1 MDNEPVYVWNALLDG
16 EEITIESKTI
26 DTTYDPG
33 DVFEDY
39 SIDSDGYY
47 EAGNPFTAGSKAA
60 IDSLYI
66 SAGDKVAVSGG
77 TLTIGGVPYVVDDDT
92 SINLVMLPKS
102 TTNGQTLKDDIMTD
116 DNAKYEVALGIDAGD
131 LEGRFDG
138 YKVAGSVYA
147 TYVDDITDTDLLSA
161 VYVVITEVFAG

>member
-1 MDNEPVYVWNALLDG
+1 
-16 EEITIESKTI
+16 
-26 DTTYDPG
+26 
-33 DVFEDY
+33 
-39 SIDSDGYY
+39 
-47 EAGNPFTAGSKAA
+47 
-60 IDSLYI
+60 
-66 SAGDKVAVSGG
+66 
-77 TLTIGGVPYVVDDDT
+77 
-92 SINLVMLPKS
+92 
-102 TTNGQTLKDDIMTD
+102 MTD